1 MIISN
6 NIHRLFKKTFLLSF
20 IFFIS
25 VNAQRQQLQ
34 RIGFVDIEYVLEN
47 IPSYANA
54 QEQLNSETTLWKSNL
69 DKMYLELDTMEKEFL
84 NEKPLLTEDLIK
96 ERETEIEIFKNEI
109 TKVENTYFGTEG
121 KLFELRKELVIP
133 YQDVVYNAVQT
144 IAKLRKYDMIFEKSS
159 SIVMLYTNNNYDI
172 SELILKYIQ
181 KTQKEIEQEEEA
193 VKREQAKLAREKRV
207 QDQRDKRNEYLKKR
221 KEERSQKF
229 GKKTKQETVEETL
242 LNTDSGEKTVEETK
256 KQIVEETQVSTDLVE
271 KTAEGTKEQIAEGS
285 QVNTDSGE
293 EEVYQKTEKEIR
305 REQIAAKRAEAKLAR
320 EKRIQDQKDR
330 RTEYLKKLEEERK
343 KREEERKNR

>member
-6 NIHRLFKKTFLLSF
+6 NIDRLFKKTFLISF
-20 IFFIS
+20 IFLTS
-25 VNAQRQQLQ
+25 VNAQQLQ

-54 QEQLNSETTLWKSNL
+54 QEQLNSETALWKANL

-96 ERETEIEIFKNEI
+96 ERETEIEAFKNEI

-193 VKREQAKLAREKRV
+193 VKRNQAKLAREKRV
-207 QDQRDKRNEYLKKR
+207 QDQRDKRAAYLKKR
-221 KEERSQKF
+221 AEERSQKF
-229 GKKTKQETVEETL
+229 DKKTKEQTTEGTEV
-242 LNTDSGEKTVEETK
+242 NTDSVEKTVEETK
-256 KQIVEETQVSTDLVE
+256 KQVVEGVQSN
-271 KTAEGTKEQIAEGS
+271 TKS
-285 QVNTDSGE
+285 V
-293 EEVYQKTEKEIR
+293 EEVYQKTEKEIKQ
-305 REQIAAKRAEAKLAR
+305 EQLAAKRAEAKLAR
-320 EKRIQDQKDR
+320 EKRIQDQKDKR
-330 RTEYLKKLEEERK
+330 IEYLKKREEERK